1 MARRGDG
8 IYQRGKT
15 WWLDFTH
22 EEKRHYVRLGRNI
35 SKTVAGEIAKV
46 KRGAILKGEA
56 GIGGPKRADLSFD
69 KAAEE
74 VLAWSK
80 ANKRLRTQRTY
91 RQCIERLKASF
102 AVRSLSA
109 ISAFD
114 LERYKRPVSTPA

>member
-22 EEKRHYVRLGRNI
+22 DEKRHYVRLGRNI

-56 GIGGPKRADLSFD
+56 GIGGPKG
-69 KAAEE
+69 
-74 VLAWSK
+74 
-80 ANKRLRTQRTY
+80 RTP
-91 RQCIERLKASF
+91 
-102 AVRSLSA
+102 SA
-109 ISAFD
+109 MT
-114 LERYKRPVSTPA
+114 R

>member
-46 KRGAILKGEA
+46 KRGAILKGES

-69 KAAEE
+69 KAAQE

-80 ANKRLRTQRTY
+80 ANKRLPRQPTY
-91 RQCIERLKASF
+91 RQRNQRRKPNLP
-102 AVRSLSA
+102 L
-109 ISAFD
+109 
-114 LERYKRPVSTPA
+114 

>member
-56 GIGGPKRADLSFD
+56 GIGGAQSAPLLFY
-69 KAAEE
+69 KAAQEIPAPAKGE
-74 VLAWSK
+74 KSPPGP
-80 ANKRLRTQRTY
+80 RLLCPRIAPLQPPISPKTPSA
-91 RQCIERLKASF
+91 LKA
-102 AVRSLSA
+102 LH
-109 ISAFD
+109 
-114 LERYKRPVSTPA
+114 